1 LKTFYLPQR
10 VLLQSALSLD
20 SIGLVIQK
28 KLNPVRKSSKI
39 KKIKTEK
46 IIISFR
52 QTIATVFTF
61 VRAILGV
68 ERYKKYVFVFLP
80 QNFMVTVVKGKN

>member
-1 LKTFYLPQR
+1 MKTFYLPQR

-68 ERYKKYVFVFLP
+68 KRYKKYVFVFLP
-80 QNFMVTVVKGKN
+80 HNFMITVV